1 MKKAQLIEEVV
12 RCGKDPS
19 YFINK
24 YCKIRHPTRGLIPFK
39 MFNYQE
45 DLLDDFRFHR
55 FNVILKSR
63 QMGLSELAA
72 AFVVWLILFHQNQS
86 VLVMATKAETAKNMI
101 KKVRTSLKHIPRWL
115 MLTQITADNKLSIE
129 LGNGSFV
136 KATTK
141 SADAGRSEALS
152 LLVVDEAAHIEGF
165 DEIWTGLKPTVTA
178 GGRIIMLSTPKGVGN
193 VFHRTYADADA
204 GLNGY
209 KTARLMWWL
218 HPEHIDDLRDDPDR
232 PGFKTSTWYANET
245 RDLSNREKDQ
255 EYNCEFLSSG
265 DTFLMGEQLR
275 WIETI
280 LSEPISV
287 ENFDRG
293 LRIFKMPVKH
303 ARYLLTADVARGDAR
318 DYSAAHVF
326 DVETMEQVAE
336 YCGRLKPDDFAALL
350 NELGIRYENALLV
363 VENNAVGIACLE
375 HLKIL
380 QYPNLYFTEK
390 GPEMKGQNLS
400 AAYGASDPRLI
411 AGITTTSKNRELMLN
426 KLEELI
432 RTQKLLIRSKRLSTE
447 LQTFIW
453 SNGRPEAR
461 SGTTDDLVMAAAIAA
476 WIRDTFIQTSYSSL
490 EARRAMLSSM
500 TKHTVYNTD
509 IPGASK
515 DPRHVPRQSLG
526 SFVRPHPLDTY
537 RMRLSTGQELD
548 LRQLLDRPLKIYSG

>member
-1 MKKAQLIEEVV
+1 MI

-24 YCKIRHPTRGLIPFK
+24 YCKIRHPTRGLIPFA
-39 MFNYQE
+39 MFDYQE
-45 DLLDDFRFHR
+45 DLLEDFRNHR
-55 FNVILKSR
+55 MNVVLKSR
-63 QMGLSELAA
+63 QMGISELAS
-72 AFVVWLILFHQNQS
+72 AFIVWLILFHQNQS
-86 VLVMATKAETAKNMI
+86 VMVMATKAETAKNMI
-101 KKVRTSLKHIPRWL
+101 KKVRTSLKHLPRWML
-115 MLTQITADNKLSIE
+115 LTQITADNKLSIE

-141 SADAGRSEALS
+141 SSDAGRSEALS

-193 VFHRTYADADA
+193 VFHRTYADAEA

-209 KTARLMWWL
+209 HTSKLWWWL
-218 HPEHIDDLRDDPDR
+218 HPEHIDDLEDDRDR
-232 PGFKTSTWYANET
+232 PGFKTSSWYRSET
-245 RDLSNREKDQ
+245 RDLSLREKDQ

-275 WIETI
+275 WIESI
-280 LSEPISV
+280 LGEPVLI
-287 ENFDRG
+287 EEADRG
-293 LRIFKMPVKH
+293 LLIYQLPVQNAK
-303 ARYLLTADVARGDAR
+303 YLIAADVARGDAR
-318 DYSAAHVF
+318 DRSAAHVF
-326 DVETMEQVAE
+326 EVDTMEQVAE
-336 YCGRLKPDDFAALL
+336 YNGKLKPDDFANLLCRLGERYEKALL
-350 NELGIRYENALLV
+350 I

-375 HLKIL
+375 HIKIF

-390 GPEMKGQNLS
+390 GPELKGQNLS
-400 AAYGASDPRLI
+400 AAYGSTDPRLV

-432 RTQKLLIRSKRLSTE
+432 RTQKLMIRSKRLSSE
-447 LQTFIW
+447 LQTFVW
-453 SNGRPEAR
+453 MNGRPEAR

-476 WIRDTFIQTSYSSL
+476 WIRDTFIQTNYSSL
-490 EARRAMLSSM
+490 ESRRAMLASIS
-500 TKHTVYNTD
+500 KHTVYNTD

-515 DPRHVPRQSLG
+515 DPRHTPRQSLG

-537 RMRLSTGQELD
+537 RMRLSNGQELD